1 IPEKSALAEASVV
14 STLTAAAGAV
24 DLVLIPWERTAK
36 VPTKAMA
43 LRIIMVNR
51 RASFSGAKQLQL
63 KANTLWGLTNTGDY
77 TMVSHDHTWTA
88 PAVDLHEQDH
98 SGTSD
103 LPSGRGNQGWRDLF
117 DNRVHGK
124 SMPKAQISEHKVSNG
139 LPERNRPGRAL
150 D

>member
-1 IPEKSALAEASVV
+1 
-14 STLTAAAGAV
+14 
-24 DLVLIPWERTAK
+24 
-36 VPTKAMA
+36 
-43 LRIIMVNR
+43 
-51 RASFSGAKQLQL
+51 
-63 KANTLWGLTNTGDY
+63 
-77 TMVSHDHTWTA
+77 MVSHDHTCRGLPDRWRNDLSFHKVPPCCQTQLMYVLSGAEPPSIKALDSPTVVSSVGAVEPSVLGTA